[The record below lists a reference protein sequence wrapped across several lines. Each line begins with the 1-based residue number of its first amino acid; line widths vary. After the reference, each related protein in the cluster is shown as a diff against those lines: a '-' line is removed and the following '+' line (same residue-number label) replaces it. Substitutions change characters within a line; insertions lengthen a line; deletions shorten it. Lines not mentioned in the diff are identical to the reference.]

1 MKSLTLFNRPGLAA
15 ALGALLAL
23 VGQGAFNKVFDG
35 LYSLVVERQQFPM
48 TARTIEYYRHVA
60 DPCSP
65 QVRNTIEGLNA
76 RIEYE
81 HAANQQWFLIDWAST
96 DRWNAVQVIEIQCD
110 QAPAAGHIAKTSL
123 P

>member
-1 MKSLTLFNRPGLAA
+1 MKLELFNRPGLAA

-35 LYSLVVERQQFPM
+35 LYSVVVERQQFPM
-48 TARTIEYYRHVA
+48 TVRTIEYYRHVT

-65 QVRNTIEGLNA
+65 QVRNTIETLNA

-96 DRWNAVQVIEIQCD
+96 DRWNDVQVIKLDCAD
-110 QAPAAGHIAKTSL
+110 L
-123 P
+123 PGPSRLASDSRP